1 MQHPVLTEDIE
12 EVDGESWMPAE
23 PPIRQP
29 SISSSSMRRTSTPLH
44 ISFVE
49 NETETVFAIDDK
61 EKETNQEHSKLVEE
75 NILEYISDE
84 VQSSDLLDVR
94 RLTQWDYPIF
104 DLSARADDTVLSRVR
119 C

>member
-1 MQHPVLTEDIE
+1 
-12 EVDGESWMPAE
+12 MPAE